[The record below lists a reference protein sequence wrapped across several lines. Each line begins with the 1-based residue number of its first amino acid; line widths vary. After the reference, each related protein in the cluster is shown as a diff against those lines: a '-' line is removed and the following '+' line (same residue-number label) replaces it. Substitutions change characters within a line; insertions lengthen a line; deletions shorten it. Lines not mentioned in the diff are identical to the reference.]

1 MQFLNLRLGGDRNK
15 KPCADHTG
23 RRFAS
28 VSEMARAWG
37 LSPVLYHNRRRRKW
51 SLERALTV
59 PVGARYGGCH
69 DHLGRWFPSQKAMC
83 DHWGVDGNVFDVR
96 RRRKWSIE
104 RALTTPYHEPFRPVV
119 DPETGMKYR
128 SAAAYARAVGV
139 LGATMQSRMRGIR
152 AGRLSPEFLPYDGCL
167 RCTPSRDHL
176 GKDYP
181 SLTAM
186 AAAYGL
192 TVHLLSRRLVL
203 GWPLERA
210 LTLPVGQRR
219 GRKRKEAA
227 HVC

>member
-1 MQFLNLRLGGDRNK
+1 MQYLNLRLGGDRNK

-23 RRFAS
+23 RMFDS
-28 VSEMARAWG
+28 VADMARAWG
-37 LSPVLYHNRRRRKW
+37 LSPGLYNSRRHKKW
-51 SLERALTV
+51 SVEKALTV
-59 PVGARYGGCH
+59 PVGVCRGGCN
-69 DHLGRWFPSQKAMC
+69 DHLGAWFPSQKAMC
-83 DHWGVDGNVFDVR
+83 AHWGVAWNVFDTR

-128 SAAAYARAVGV
+128 SIADYARAVGV

-152 AGRLSPEFLPYDGCL
+152 AGRLSPELLSYEGRL

-210 LTLPVGQRR
+210 LTLPAGQHKRR
-219 GRKRKEAA
+219 KK
-227 HVC
+227 

>member
-59 PVGARYGGCH
+59 LPGTRAGGVC
-69 DHLGRWFPSQKAMC
+69 DHLGRWYPTREAMRRA
-83 DHWGVDGNVFDVR
+83 WGISRDAYATR
-96 RRRKWSIE
+96 RRRGWSLE
-104 RALTTPYHEPFRPVV
+104 RTLTEPSRDYSRKIT
-119 DPETGMKYR
+119 DPETGAEYR
-128 SAAAYARAVGV
+128 SISDFARAVGV
-139 LGATMQSRMRGIR
+139 LPATMTSRIRRGK
-152 AGRLSPEFLPYDGCL
+152 LPPDVLAYDGCL
-167 RCTPSRDHL
+167 RSTPSRDHL

-210 LTLPVGQRR
+210 LTLPVGQHKRR
-219 GRKRKEAA
+219 KK
-227 HVC
+227 